1 MTKNY
6 IPTQYNIRNWG
17 RIGHDTIL
25 KPSSKGN
32 IVLSGQNASGK
43 TSTMTSI
50 YPLLIA
56 GNLQSSR
63 LFNSFANMSATATN
77 KVSHRNR
84 NDERTLSSSILNG
97 TGERALHNANGQL
110 ITDRIAFASA
120 TLDNDTDAITFGVTV
135 QIKDRKLPSNG
146 RRWFIYRHE
155 TGTVP
160 DIVSY
165 NDANDTML
173 SLNDFTEVNIAKFG
187 NTFNVFD
194 TDSAYR
200 KSLAFE
206 LYGIDPQNAD
216 SFLTTYA
223 YRMQLIGSGSLISD
237 KIKLD
242 DLKNNLRQASP
253 AIKKDTIRNVISSFI
268 DEIKESNELSLI
280 DKLISDLK
288 DINDVT
294 ISAQFLSLIKTYY
307 SKIESKEKKLEKI
320 NSEKIDVLSKINDI
334 NTDIEQYAIQKETAY
349 DELAAKR
356 ATQQQLQTQINS
368 KKMLLAELSLLN
380 EKQAQFTSS
389 TIKAEKLSKELAKL
403 SDKRDALSQ
412 EIESLKLDVSINDKL
427 VNTLVSNIL
436 PDMPDLSLKEK
447 ESVIKHDLKIFNK
460 IEKKNVELMNADNN
474 LSTLSKLLDK
484 IINILSAFAL
494 IPGMKSS
501 IEKIKS
507 EFNSV
512 TNNESASRS
521 KINDEIKELNKS
533 LQTDNLSETDLE
545 KIQEQVNDVSEK
557 LQNLTELKNAYESA
571 VNKLENIDASA
582 KSVSENIADLPKL
595 NDVSEDIIKK
605 QSEIDGINI
614 PVEDIDQQVAIAEK
628 VFNEISFKLNDLNHD
643 SDLKTQES
651 EKLSKIIDQ
660 LTVELSHEI
669 DSFKNT
675 DVASY
680 QKFDSTFDETLID
693 SLRDVDF
700 TPSGLSQNEFGHKLS
715 KKIIAIHKSF
725 AAHKDSAI
733 EDLMKFSSKL
743 INTVSE
749 FSAPS
754 SDDTPNIDGR
764 IAMFLENAQ
773 SISIDASSQD
783 TIDKLIEIQNELINV
798 FEMNKQFKYDNNHAV
813 SEFVTELS
821 DKHNAFNE
829 LLDNAEN
836 IMSDDTSKNVIRINM
851 THKINNTLMSD
862 DMKTLIRS
870 GNSVQEQT
878 RLVKSMIDPFMS
890 EYANSLD
897 ELSQD
902 EQFLA
907 DIADKFDYRK
917 WVDIE
922 FLIANAN
929 SDNFDIVT
937 QNTLNSGSGG
947 EKTYII
953 MIPLFTML
961 TLHLAGAK
969 KESIPKLA
977 LFDELAHVLD
987 DINTTALLSI
997 IDRFGLSFF
1006 ATTPASKE
1014 NNLARGGVPL
1024 SIYFVTPGNG
1034 SKMNNY
1040 TKIFE
1045 YKNGKNTKSINL

>member
-6 IPTQYNIRNWG
+6 IPTQYTIRNWG
-17 RIGHDTIL
+17 RIGHNTIL

-43 TSTMTSI
+43 TSTMTTI

-77 KVSHRNR
+77 KVAHRNR

-97 TGERALHNANGQL
+97 TGERALHNTNGQL

-146 RRWFIYRHE
+146 RRWFIYRHK
-155 TGTVP
+155 TGVVP

-165 NDANDTML
+165 NDTDNTML
-173 SLNDFTEVNIAKFG
+173 SLNDFTEANIAKFG

-206 LYGIDPQNAD
+206 LYGVDPQNAD

-253 AIKKDTIRNVISSFI
+253 AIKKETIQNVISSFI

-280 DKLISDLK
+280 NKLIADLK

-294 ISAQFLSLIKTYY
+294 ISAQFLSLLKTYY
-307 SKIESKEKKLEKI
+307 SRIESKKKKLEKV
-320 NSEKIDVLSKINDI
+320 NSEKIAVLSKINDI
-334 NTDIEQYAIQKETAY
+334 NTDIEQYAIQKDTAY
-349 DELAAKR
+349 EELTAKR
-356 ATQQQLQTQINS
+356 ATQQQLQTQLNS

-380 EKQAQFTSS
+380 EKQGQFTSS
-389 TIKAEKLSKELAKL
+389 NIKSEKLSKELAKL
-403 SDKRDALSQ
+403 SDKKNTLSQ
-412 EIESLKLDVSINDKL
+412 EIESLKVDVSINNEL
-427 VNTLVSNIL
+427 VNTLTSNIL
-436 PDMPDLSLKEK
+436 PDMPALSLKEK
-447 ESVIKHDLKIFNK
+447 ESVVKHDLKIFNK
-460 IEKKNVELMNADNN
+460 IEKKHVELTNANNN

-484 IINILSAFAL
+484 IISILSAFAL

-507 EFNSV
+507 EFSYV
-512 TNNESASRS
+512 TNNESESRN
-521 KINDEIKELNKS
+521 KISDEINKLTES
-533 LQTDNLSETDLE
+533 LQTNNLSETDLV
-545 KIQEQVNDVSEK
+545 KIQETINDVTDKS
-557 LQNLTELKNAYESA
+557 QSLTELKNAYKSA
-571 VNKLENIDASA
+571 INKLENIDASI
-582 KSVSENIADLPKL
+582 KSVSEDIADLPKL
-595 NDVSEDIIKK
+595 QDLSDDIIKK
-605 QSEIDGINI
+605 QSEIDVIDI
-614 PVEDIDQQVAIAEK
+614 PIEDIDQQVDIAEK
-628 VFNEISFKLNDLNHD
+628 VFNAISFKLNDLNHD

-660 LTVELSHEI
+660 LTSELSHEI

-675 DVASY
+675 DVTSY

-693 SLRDVDF
+693 SLQDVDF
-700 TPSGLSQNEFGHKLS
+700 LPSGLSQNEFGQKLS
-715 KKIIAIHKSF
+715 KKIIAIHKLF
-725 AAHKDSAI
+725 ASHKDSAI
-733 EDLMKFSSKL
+733 EDLMRFSSKL

-754 SDDTPNIDGR
+754 AEDTPNIDGR

-773 SISIDASSQD
+773 PISIDTTPQD
-783 TIDKLIEIQNELINV
+783 TINKLIEIQNELTNV

-821 DKHNAFNE
+821 NKHNSFNE

-851 THKINNTLMSD
+851 SHKINDTLMPD
-862 DMKTLIRS
+862 NMKTIIQS
-870 GNSVQEQT
+870 GTSVQEQT
-878 RLVKSMIDPFMS
+878 RLVKAIIDPFIS
-890 EYANSLD
+890 EYDNSLD
-897 ELSQD
+897 ELSED
-902 EQFLA
+902 EQFLS

-917 WVDIE
+917 WIDIE

-953 MIPLFTML
+953 MIPLLTML
-961 TLHLAGAK
+961 TLHLSSAK

-1024 SIYFVTPGNG
+1024 SIYFVSPGNG